1 MRVAFLG
8 NAAWSVPSLEALASS
23 QHELVVVAT
32 RTPRPGRRG
41 AGRAPTP
48 VALAARQM
56 DLPVAELDT
65 VISGAGFEALAA
77 SRPDVLAVVAY
88 GEILPPSVLGIPRR
102 APVNLHFSLLPK
114 LRGAAPVQRAILEG
128 LESTGVTTIRMDPGM
143 DTGPV
148 LLQAREDVLP
158 EDDSGSLG
166 GRLATLGG
174 HLLAQTID
182 RIADGSITEAP
193 QDEAL
198 ATFAPKLRAEDRSID
213 WREDAVGVT
222 RRVRAMAPEPGATTV
237 FRGGVLKV
245 LKASP
250 VERHPV
256 GGGGPGGILAAS
268 GDDLVVL
275 AGAGAVRLDLVAPQ
289 GRRAMSGPEFVRG
302 YRPAA
307 GEVLGGR

>member
-41 AGRAPTP
+41 TSRVPTP

-56 DLPVAELDT
+56 DLPLAEFDT
-65 VISGAGFEALAA
+65 VRSGAGLDALAS

-88 GEILPPSVLGIPRR
+88 GEILPSDVLEIPLK
-102 APVNLHFSLLPK
+102 ASVNLHFSLLPA

-128 LESTGVTTIRMDPGM
+128 LEATGVTTIRMDRGM

-148 LLQAREDVLP
+148 LLQAREDIRP

-166 GRLATLGG
+166 GRLATLGAD
-174 HLLAQTID
+174 LLKRTID
-182 RIADGSITEAP
+182 RIAEGTITESP
-193 QDEAL
+193 QDESL

-213 WREDAVGVT
+213 WRASSDAVT
-222 RRVRAMAPEPGATTV
+222 RLVRAMAPEPGATTV

-245 LKASP
+245 LRATP
-250 VERHPV
+250 VERVPEGRGEPGAIHEV
-256 GGGGPGGILAAS
+256 GDG
-268 GDDLVVL
+268 LVVL
-275 AGAGAVRLDLVAPQ
+275 AGVGAVRLDLLAPE
-289 GRRAMSGPEFVRG
+289 GRRAMSGEEFARG

-307 GEVLGGR
+307 GEVLDGR

>member
-41 AGRAPTP
+41 AGRVPTP
-48 VALAARQM
+48 VALAALRM
-56 DLPVAELDT
+56 DLPLGEFDT
-65 VISGAGFEALAA
+65 VRSGAGFEAIAA
-77 SRPDVLAVVAY
+77 SRPEVLAVVAY
-88 GEILPPSVLGIPRR
+88 GEILPPDVLGIPER

-114 LRGAAPVQRAILEG
+114 LRGAAPVQRAILDG
-128 LESTGVTTIRMDPGM
+128 LESTGVTTIRMDRGM

-148 LLQAREDVLP
+148 LLQVREDIRP

-174 HLLAQTID
+174 QLLAQTID
-182 RIADGSITEAP
+182 RIADGTMIEVP
-193 QDEAL
+193 QDESL

-213 WREDAVGVT
+213 WREEAPGVI

-237 FRGGVLKV
+237 FRGGVLKIFR
-245 LKASP
+245 AGS
-250 VERHPV
+250 VEHQLEV
-256 GGGGPGGILAAS
+256 GGVPGTVLAAS
-268 GDDLVVL
+268 AEGLVVL
-275 AGAGAVRLDLVAPQ
+275 AGTGAVRLELVAPE
-289 GRRAMSGPEFVRG
+289 GRHAMSGPEFVRG
-302 YRPAA
+302 FRPAT